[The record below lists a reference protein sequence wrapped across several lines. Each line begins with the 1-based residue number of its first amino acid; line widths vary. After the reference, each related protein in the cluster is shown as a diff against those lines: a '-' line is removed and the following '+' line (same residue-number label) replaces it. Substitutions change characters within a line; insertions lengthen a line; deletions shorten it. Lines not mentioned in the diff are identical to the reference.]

1 MDDASVPR
9 IGCFMTLKNPR
20 RPHGPDF
27 VNASLIDIGYNSL
40 DISKRYRLVR

>member
-1 MDDASVPR
+1 MDDASVTR

-40 DISKRYRLVR
+40 DMSKRYLVR